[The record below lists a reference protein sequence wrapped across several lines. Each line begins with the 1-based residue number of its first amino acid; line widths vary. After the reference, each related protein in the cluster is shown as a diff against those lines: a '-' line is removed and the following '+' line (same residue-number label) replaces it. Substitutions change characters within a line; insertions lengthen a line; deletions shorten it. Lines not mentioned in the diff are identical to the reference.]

1 MRQITAMK
9 LADTQLYMRVLISFV
24 KPHMSCLW
32 ECREDIAIV
41 NKGVLA
47 NAQYVIDDWRKY
59 SQGKEGKLIYFDSIE
74 LTIFTMKDGE
84 SEQLNPIIISSDGT
98 VEGDVNYE
106 DLDETDGIKALTNAF
121 VEEVKKNS
129 TEVEK

>member
-24 KPHMSCLW
+24 KPRMSCLW
-32 ECREDIAIV
+32 ECREDMEIV
-41 NKGVLA
+41 NKDVLA

-59 SQGKEGKLIYFDSIE
+59 SRGKEGKLIYFDSVE
-74 LTIFTMKDGE
+74 LTIFTTKDGE

-98 VEGDVNYE
+98 VEGDVNRE
-106 DLDETDGIKALTNAF
+106 DLDEVDGIKVLTNAF
-121 VEEVKKNS
+121 VEEIKKNS

>member
-24 KPHMSCLW
+24 KQQMSCLW
-32 ECREDIAIV
+32 EYREDMSI
-41 NKGVLA
+41 
-47 NAQYVIDDWRKY
+47 IDGDTAFKAKDVFDSLVEDGRV
-59 SQGKEGKLIYFDSIE
+59 KEDKLIYFDSIE

-84 SEQLNPIIISSDGT
+84 SEHLNPITISSDGA

-106 DLDETDGIKALTNAF
+106 DLDEADGIKVLTNAF
-121 VEEVKKNS
+121 VEEIKKNS

>member
-24 KPHMSCLW
+24 KLRMSCLW
-32 ECREDIAIV
+32 ECREDMAIV
-41 NKGVLA
+41 NKDVLA

-59 SQGKEGKLIYFDSIE
+59 SRGKEGKLIYFDSVE
-74 LTIFTMKDGE
+74 LTIFTTKDGE

-98 VEGDVNYE
+98 VEGDVNRE
-106 DLDETDGIKALTNAF
+106 DLDEVDGIKVLTNAF
-121 VEEVKKNS
+121 VEEIKKNS

>member
-1 MRQITAMK
+1 MK

-24 KPHMSCLW
+24 KQQMSCLW
-32 ECREDIAIV
+32 EYREDIAIV

-47 NAQYVIDDWRKY
+47 NAKYVIDNWREY
-59 SQGKEGKLIYFDSIE
+59 SRGKEGKLIYFDSVE
-74 LTIFTMKDGE
+74 LTIFTTKDGE
-84 SEQLNPIIISSDGT
+84 NEQLNPIIISSDGT

-106 DLDETDGIKALTNAF
+106 DLDEADGIKVLTNAF
-121 VEEVKKNS
+121 VQEVKENS